1 MSDSKSVIWVHGD
14 ALSPRHP
21 VFLQASGAP
30 ALFVWDDALLQEWR
44 ISLKRV
50 LFMYECLLEIPVTI
64 RRGDVAME
72 VLRFAQEHSAARIL
86 TPSSPS
92 PRHRWWCQRIA
103 ALMPDTTSLQ
113 LVPDEPFVPDDYP
126 YDLKRFSRYWQ
137 AARNH
142 VLDPR
147 R

>member
-1 MSDSKSVIWVHGD
+1 MSNSQSVIWVHGD

-50 LFMYECLLEIPVTI
+50 LFIYECLLEIPVTI
-64 RRGDVAME
+64 RRGDVTVE
-72 VLRFAQEHSAARIL
+72 VLNFAQEHSASRIL

-92 PRHRWWCQRIA
+92 PRHRWVCQRIA
-103 ALMPDTTSLQ
+103 ARMPDTMSLQ
-113 LVPDEPFVPDDYP
+113 LISGEAFVPDDYP

-137 AARNH
+137 VARNY
-142 VLDPR
+142 VLDPQR
-147 R
+147 